1 MKRNRIRATL
11 LKNIKL
17 ISKLNEM
24 CLESIEN
31 RGVEMGKRRSRT
43 QRRRGMERMGRRN
56 KVSSLLFL

>member
-1 MKRNRIRATL
+1 MKRNQIRVTL

-24 CLESIEN
+24 CLENIEN
-31 RGVEMGKRRSRT
+31 RGVEMATRRSRT
-43 QRRRGMERMGRRN
+43 QRRRRMGRMGRRN